1 MTSPNDSGRSLSRL
15 IETTEAATAA
25 RLASPLP
32 SETKVVRA
40 VNNMREIL
48 FPGSVGHL
56 QESTE
61 ESSVRLL
68 IGETLELLEDVLTNV
83 LQIHPDPRATA
94 SALAHA
100 TLEEFP
106 NLRDILMEDAAAA
119 LRGDPAALDTDN
131 VILNYPGFR
140 AVTVQRI
147 AHLLHDFGALLVP
160 RQMTEYMHRETGID
174 IHPGATIGKG
184 FFIDHGTGVV
194 IGETTEIGDNVR
206 LYQGVTLGAAID
218 PVKAGRT
225 KRHPTLEDNVTCFA
239 NSGVFGPVV
248 IGKNSIIGANADIFD
263 DMKPN
268 TIALAPKPELRI
280 VQKRARTQ

>member
-1 MTSPNDSGRSLSRL
+1 MTAPHDSGRSLSRL
-15 IETTEAATAA
+15 IETTEAATTARHAA
-25 RLASPLP
+25 PFS
-32 SETKVVRA
+32 SERQVVT
-40 VNNMREIL
+40 VVDNMREVL
-48 FPGSVGHL
+48 FPGSVGRL
-56 QESTE
+56 QESTDM
-61 ESSVRLL
+61 SDVRMLIHKTVDLL
-68 IGETLELLEDVLTNV
+68 RDMVTQALGSGGDARTRAVDITDAVLADFPDLRETLM
-83 LQIHPDPRATA
+83 
-94 SALAHA
+94 S
-100 TLEEFP
+100 
-106 NLRDILMEDAAAA
+106 DAEAA
-119 LRGDPAALDTDN
+119 LKGDPAALNTDN

-147 AHLLHDFGALLVP
+147 AHLFHKLGTPLVP

-194 IGETTEIGDNVR
+194 IGETTEIGESVR

-218 PVKAGRT
+218 PAKAGRT

-239 NSGVFGPVV
+239 NSGVFGPIT

-280 VQKRARTQ
+280 VQKRERK